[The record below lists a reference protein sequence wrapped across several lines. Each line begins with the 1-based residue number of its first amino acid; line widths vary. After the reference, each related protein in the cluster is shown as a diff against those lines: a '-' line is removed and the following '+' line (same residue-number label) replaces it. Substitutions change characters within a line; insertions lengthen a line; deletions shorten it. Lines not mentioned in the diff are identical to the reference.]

1 MIDDTNRKSFRSSLG
16 EYYQVEGRHDLPWRQ
31 PNAHGTFDPYHILV
45 SEMMLQQTQVGRVIP
60 KYQEFVERFPDI
72 ESLAAAPQSEV
83 MKTWSGLGYNRRAK
97 FLHQSAILI
106 VRQHDGQ
113 MPQDLPVLIKLPGV
127 GSNTAGAILAYAFN
141 QPTVFVETNIRTVF
155 IHHFFKDTDGKI
167 SEQAI
172 ITLVADTLDHEQ
184 PREWYWALMDYGT
197 YLKQSVGNL
206 NVQSSSYTRQSRFVG
221 SRRQLR
227 GHVLRLLG
235 ERSHNLAELQ
245 KSIDDERLEAVLS
258 ELLNEE
264 LIGLQQDQYQ
274 L

>member
-1 MIDDTNRKSFRSSLG
+1 MIDDTNRQSFQTRVRM
-16 EYYQVEGRHDLPWRQ
+16 YYRAEGRHDLPWRQ
-31 PNAHGTFDPYHILV
+31 PDASGNLDPYYILV

-60 KYQEFVERFPDI
+60 KYQAFVKQFPNI

-83 MKTWSGLGYNRRAK
+83 MRAWSGLGYNRRAK

-106 VRQHDGQ
+106 MRQHDGK
-113 MPQDLPVLIKLPGV
+113 MPQELPRLIKLPGV

-155 IHHFFKDTDGKI
+155 IHHFFSDTKEKI

-172 ITLVADTLDHEQ
+172 VALVTDTLDRHQ
-184 PREWYWALMDYGT
+184 PRKWYWALMDYGT

-206 NVQSSSYTRQSRFVG
+206 NVRSSGYTQQSRFQG
-221 SRRQLR
+221 SRRQVR
-227 GHVLRLLG
+227 GQVLRLLADH
-235 ERSHNLAELQ
+235 RYRLAQLQ
-245 KSIDDERLEAVLS
+245 QLIDDKRLEAVVD
-258 ELLNEE
+258 ELVAEE
-264 LIGLQQDQYQ
+264 LIHRHQDHYQ